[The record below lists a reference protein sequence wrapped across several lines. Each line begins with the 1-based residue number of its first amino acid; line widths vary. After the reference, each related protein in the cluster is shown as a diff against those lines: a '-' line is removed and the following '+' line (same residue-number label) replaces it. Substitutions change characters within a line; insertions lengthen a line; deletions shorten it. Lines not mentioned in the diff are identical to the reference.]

1 LRIRDH
7 VKSTTSFALGLTA
20 GLALAATTTFAAATG
35 LLPWNRTA
43 LDNANRIFGD
53 RSGLSFTVNPP
64 DPDVNPPDPDK
75 LAVHA
80 VPVDGLKQVIAVS
93 TVAPQPGFPPDPCF
107 RAVLVNPPDPDRSN
121 VVLHVLHADQF
132 SIVDATGAPL
142 TLVPADPS
150 TVGTG
155 K

>member
-1 LRIRDH
+1 M
-7 VKSTTSFALGLTA
+7 KSTTSFALGLTA

-35 LLPWNRTA
+35 LLPWTPTA
-43 LDNANRIFGD
+43 LDNANRIFAD
-53 RSGLSFTVNPP
+53 RSGLTFTAETGT
-64 DPDVNPPDPDK
+64 VNPPDPDK

-93 TVAPQPGFPPDPCF
+93 AVAPLPGFPPDPCF
-107 RAVLVNPPDPDRSN
+107 RAVLVNPPDPDRSS
-121 VVLHVLHADQF
+121 VVLHVLHADEF

-142 TLVPADPS
+142 ALVPADPVS
-150 TVGTG
+150 VGTG

>member
-1 LRIRDH
+1 M
-7 VKSTTSFALGLTA
+7 KSTTSFALGLTA

-35 LLPWNRTA
+35 LLPWTSTA

-64 DPDVNPPDPDK
+64 DPDDGTDK

-80 VPVDGLKQVIAVS
+80 TPVDGLKQVIAVS
-93 TVAPQPGFPPDPCF
+93 TAAPQPGFPPDPCF
-107 RAVLVNPPDPDRSN
+107 RAVLVNPPDPDRPN
-121 VVLHVLHADQF
+121 VVLHVLHADEF

-142 TLVPADPS
+142 ALVPADPTS
-150 TVGTG
+150 VGTG